1 MESTLAKSPDRRLWL
16 RAQRRN
22 YDRPMS
28 VNRRTFLKFG
38 TALTAGTLV
47 QPFAEPIASALA
59 ASTDVTHGARSS
71 KQIALTFHGAGPTS
85 YANSLLEIFKS
96 TSTPVTVFAIGSWLK
111 ANPTMAKKIL
121 DGGHDIGNHTMNHY
135 QMKTLNAAK
144 VKSEIAGC
152 AAELKSLIGNHG
164 AFFRPSG
171 TQYSTE
177 LIRKTAATFG
187 YTQCISYDVD
197 SHDYQDPGKEEVI
210 KNVMSSIKG
219 GSIVSLHFGHKN
231 TVEAIPALI
240 NKLHDAGFKPVT
252 LTQLIGKK

>member
-1 MESTLAKSPDRRLWL
+1 
-16 RAQRRN
+16 
-22 YDRPMS
+22 MS

-38 TALTAGTLV
+38 TVLTAGALI
-47 QPFAEPIASALA
+47 EPIFAPISQAV
-59 ASTDVTHGARSS
+59 SPDITHGSRSE
-71 KQIALTFHGAGPTS
+71 KKIALTFHGAGPLS
-85 YANSLLEIFKS
+85 NANSLLDIFAS

-111 ANPTMAKKIL
+111 SNPTMAKKII

-171 TQYSTE
+171 TQYSTA
-177 LIRKTAATFG
+177 LIRQTALKYG
-187 YTQCISYDVD
+187 YSHCISYDVD
-197 SHDYQDPGKEEVI
+197 SHDYQDPGKAAVI
-210 KNVMSSIKG
+210 KNVMKNIKG

-231 TVEAIPALI
+231 TVEALPTLI
-240 NKLHDAGFKPVT
+240 TELHSAGYTPVT
-252 LTQLIGKK
+252 VTQLLGKL